1 MNWNLTHLLVTTHV
15 MNLLLLLLLLC
26 SFCLYCTVSIAALYT
41 GGGTCAAG
49 IVSGKVIH
57 VNRSNPTIG
66 PVYTVEWQDGLR
78 ETGLNTKAMLEL
90 LEPTPRSLGHG
101 TPATPEV
108 LVVVDSASELS
119 CVYLYARKCL
129 IQTFV
134 QFLLFIV
141 W

>member
-1 MNWNLTHLLVTTHV
+1 MHVIVQPFSVFQLARYMNTLFLGLS
-15 MNLLLLLLLLC
+15 L
-26 SFCLYCTVSIAALYT
+26 FYCT

-108 LVVVDSASELS
+108 N
-119 CVYLYARKCL
+119 
-129 IQTFV
+129 
-134 QFLLFIV
+134 
-141 W
+141 